1 MTYRNAFVQEEHSP
15 LGVADTT
22 YLRFFQPDPA
32 YRVTAS
38 LLRTPEAVPF
48 QIPTSSGKSKTYRK
62 YGVLS
67 FTLLGEP
74 LKLEVYQSLDLLK
87 SEEHKNYLLVPFKD
101 LTNYEETYG
110 GGRYIDLSIVD
121 FTDNTIVLDFN
132 RSYNPYCA
140 YATGYNC
147 PIPPEANRLPLAI
160 RAGEQSFGKK
170 LSD

>member
-1 MTYRNAFVQEEHSP
+1 MP
-15 LGVADTT
+15 I
-22 YLRFFQPDPA
+22 PA
-32 YRVTAS
+32 V
-38 LLRTPEAVPF
+38 
-48 QIPTSSGKSKTYRK
+48 
-62 YGVLS
+62 
-67 FTLLGEP
+67 
-74 LKLEVYQSLDLLK
+74 
-87 SEEHKNYLLVPFKD
+87 
-101 LTNYEETYG
+101 G